1 MSEAPKKKSNKKIDF
16 FPFIFYIFLVPFTSA
31 VRPGAVRYRPSSGM
45 LRGGAGASA
54 TRPPM
59 RALLCRSL
67 LIASFAVRSSST
79 TSLPST
85 VPPRPSVPPPGLRYR
100 AVALDIDG
108 TLATSRRVE
117 RTWLSKGAPAHVSDA
132 TVEALK
138 SYVRLGGGVCLATG
152 RGRAFTTALARTLHE
167 RGLEISDLV
176 CSDGALVLARSGP
189 GGTPPPRHP
198 RPPPAM
204 GPRDNTRTF
213 APNSEWGTI
222 QHNSMPSGAEIAS
235 VITALYDRMPGVAFG
250 VETEEMGVIV
260 SDQHYIDTI
269 NVSIGAGGESVWTQD
284 GHHSAP
290 SRTVPHRSR
299 TVPIPS
305 RTTPHRPAPSRTAPT
320 PSCPAPHPMPSR
332 TPPAPWHTHR
342 LMPRLGLYSV

>member
-1 MSEAPKKKSNKKIDF
+1 
-16 FPFIFYIFLVPFTSA
+16 
-31 VRPGAVRYRPSSGM
+31 
-45 LRGGAGASA
+45 
-54 TRPPM
+54 M

-85 VPPRPSVPPPGLRYR
+85 VPPRPSVPPPSLRYR

-117 RTWLSKGAPAHVSDA
+117 RTCLSKGAPAHVSDA

-138 SYVRLGGGVCLATG
+138 SYVRLGGRVCLATG

-269 NVSIGAGGESVWTQD
+269 NVSMGVSMGASIGAGGEARQMYPAYPRTQ
-284 GHHSAP
+284 HHP
-290 SRTVPHRSR
+290 YQHPPRT
-299 TVPIPS
+299 
-305 RTTPHRPAPSRTAPT
+305 
-320 PSCPAPHPMPSR
+320 
-332 TPPAPWHTHR
+332 TPPAPTAHHSAAHR
-342 LMPRLGLYSV
+342 PAAHHRAAHHPAPIPTGPRRTLVRAAHDGGEGGGPGLHSAR